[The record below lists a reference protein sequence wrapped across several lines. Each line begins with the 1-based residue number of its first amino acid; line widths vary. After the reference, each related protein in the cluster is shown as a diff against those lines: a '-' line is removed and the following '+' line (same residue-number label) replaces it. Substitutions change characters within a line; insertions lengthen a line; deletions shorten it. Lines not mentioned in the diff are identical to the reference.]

1 MDDKRRRVR
10 VQGGWAGHAKSQ
22 AAAKPA
28 LSAKGHAPQGLA
40 QTWMKRESLP
50 PERQFVYK
58 EPKAEVFRRIP
69 DPQMI
74 DKEGVY
80 EISASPT
87 GISRIRLFPNFVESE
102 EADWIFEQLC
112 QDVPWKQ
119 RTGIREGISYLQPRL
134 TAWYG
139 ELPYTYSRIT
149 MEPNPEWHPVLS
161 MLKNRIEKNTGHTFN
176 SLLCNLYRNDKD
188 GVDWHS
194 DDEPSLGT
202 CPIIASLSLGATR
215 IFEMRK
221 KPPPEE
227 NGDYTYVEKVK
238 IPLDHGALL
247 MMEGATQAD
256 WQHRVPKEYHSKE
269 ARVNLTFRTVFSEPS
284 GMDSTVT

>member
-1 MDDKRRRVR
+1 M
-10 VQGGWAGHAKSQ
+10 KS
-22 AAAKPA
+22 
-28 LSAKGHAPQGLA
+28 
-40 QTWMKRESLP
+40 ESHL

-58 EPKAEVFRRIP
+58 EPKEEVLRRIP
-69 DPQMI
+69 DPQVI

-80 EISASPT
+80 EISISPT
-87 GISRIRLFPNFVESE
+87 GTSRIRLFPNFIDSE

-112 QDVPWKQ
+112 QDIPWKQ
-119 RTGIREGISYLQPRL
+119 RTGNREGMSYLQPRL

-149 MEPNPEWHPVLS
+149 MEPNPQWHPVLS
-161 MLKNRIEKNTGHTFN
+161 MLKSRIEESTGHTFN

-188 GVDWHS
+188 SVDWHS
-194 DDEPSLGT
+194 DDEPSLGR
-202 CPIIASLSLGATR
+202 CPVIASLSLGATR
-215 IFEMRK
+215 TFEMRK
-221 KPPPEE
+221 KPPAEE

-238 IPLDHGALL
+238 IPLDHGTLL

-284 GMDSTVT
+284 GMDSRVT